1 MGGVSLYGAGMTR
14 TGMAGLILL
23 LAACG
28 GGEGGGLAERDP
40 KGAEA
45 CSKLAEAFENKNDT
59 DAAIQGSTEAGAA
72 ADQSETPA
80 IKAATIDLA
89 GTLVADPEAMVEAC
103 RAEGVDMPDVPS
115 S

>member
-1 MGGVSLYGAGMTR
+1 MVALV
-14 TGMAGLILL
+14 LV

-28 GGEGGGLAERDP
+28 GGDGGAGGLAERDP

-45 CSKLAEAFENKNDT
+45 CAKLAEAFENRNDT
-59 DAAIQGSTEAGAA
+59 DAAVRGSTEAGAA
-72 ADQSETPA
+72 ADQSKTPS

-89 GTLVADPEAMVEAC
+89 GTIVADPEAMVQAC